1 MENEKITYTEA
12 KTELEKIVALIDSD
26 ELDVDQLGK
35 HVKRASEL
43 VAFCKQKLMET
54 DEELQKI
61 LEDLKFHL
69 AKEKIAKGNDIKVE
83 KEEVEAFAAEV
94 ASAQFAQYGMNNLTG
109 EMLDNYVHSLLE
121 DENTHRN
128 MYEQVIENK
137 VREWIKENAKIKEEE
152 ILSKDLDQM
161 LVDMDAPE
169 EEIAEETVEAVAEE
183 IAGEVEEKNEDTS
196 EE

>member
-61 LEDLKFHL
+61 LEDLK
-69 AKEKIAKGNDIKVE
+69 
-83 KEEVEAFAAEV
+83 
-94 ASAQFAQYGMNNLTG
+94 S
-109 EMLDNYVHSLLE
+109 
-121 DENTHRN
+121 
-128 MYEQVIENK
+128 
-137 VREWIKENAKIKEEE
+137 
-152 ILSKDLDQM
+152 
-161 LVDMDAPE
+161 
-169 EEIAEETVEAVAEE
+169 
-183 IAGEVEEKNEDTS
+183 
-196 EE
+196 